1 MYLTYPIPIQ
11 LLDKKLNDF
20 LSEFEHFKQ
29 FDFNLTED
37 ERMNVYSF
45 YSLAFAKIARINDY
59 FFALINL
66 VNDCI
71 KKGEVIAL
79 IPLKGYAKMELL
91 YVGTPSIFIIIFPFE
106 KEKYSI
112 SEFELLN
119 ISMELLF
126 HILFISNVMEANSLA
141 FAQHEEYVNLDDPFT
156 ELKYQTL
163 RLDNFKLFWNQYS
176 KDFNGFELPNN
187 LLSMIN

>member
-20 LSEFEHFKQ
+20 LSEFEHFKE
-29 FDFNLTED
+29 FDFYLTED

-79 IPLKGYAKMELL
+79 IPLKGYTKMELL

-141 FAQHEEYVNLDDPFT
+141 FAKNEEYVNLDDPFT

-176 KDFNGFELPNN
+176 KDFNGFELPKN
-187 LLSMIN
+187 LFSMIN